1 MKAFTIAANVL
12 LRLFRD
18 RTFLLMALIVPFA
31 LVPILGSAS
40 PTPSVGI
47 VVEDDG
53 ALGAE
58 LASALN
64 EVDDLDTTELSRGE
78 LLDQLRRGEVFA
90 GVVIPSRYSQSL
102 TAGVPV
108 QIEYLALPDSL
119 GFESIGLVE
128 AVVAAQ
134 AVQVHAAQVAI
145 AQVGGA
151 FEDGLTAAA
160 ANTDASEAIGVRSVG
175 VDGAALTG
183 GMSLYTSI
191 AAIWMLLFVFITALA
206 TSGDVVD
213 MRQLRL
219 GERMLSTP
227 TSSASIIGGST
238 LGRFAVGCVQ
248 VLVIVVATA
257 LVYGVHWG
265 SLPATLSVLA
275 LFVLA
280 GTGAGILLGS
290 AFRNA
295 STAMNLGI
303 FVGIAF
309 GVIGGIIAPSSMPP
323 LDVVTP
329 HYWAWEALGP
339 VLSEAATIA
348 DILTELGMLAALAAV
363 YLVLAVWRFGKT
375 IVP

>member
-1 MKAFTIAANVL
+1 MKALTIAANVL
-12 LRLFRD
+12 RRLFRD

-47 VVEDDG
+47 VVEDEG

-58 LASALN
+58 LASALH
-64 EVDDLDTTELSRGE
+64 EVDDLDTTELSRDE

-90 GVVIPSRYSQSL
+90 GVAIPAGYSQSL
-102 TAGVPV
+102 AAGVPV

-160 ANTDASEAIGVRSVG
+160 EYSDSSEAIGVRTVG

-183 GMSLYTSI
+183 GLSMYTYI
-191 AAIWMLLFVFITALA
+191 AATWMLLFVFITALA
-206 TSGDVVD
+206 TSGYIVD

-238 LGRFAVGCVQ
+238 LGRFAVGFIQ
-248 VLVIVVATA
+248 ASVIVTATA

-265 SLPATLSVLA
+265 NLAATFSVLA

-280 GTGAGILLGS
+280 GTGAGVLLGS

-303 FVGIAF
+303 FIGIAF
-309 GVIGGIIAPSSMPP
+309 GLIGGIIAASSMPP
-323 LDVVTP
+323 LDVLTP

-339 VLSEAATIA
+339 VLAEAATIP
-348 DILTELGMLAALAAV
+348 DILTELGMLAVLAAAYV
-363 YLVLAVWRFGKT
+363 LLAVWRFRRT